1 MRVCLAN
8 DSFPPLID
16 GVSNT
21 VVNYGNII
29 QSKYGAA
36 VVATPRY
43 PGVKDDY
50 PFEVVRYASLNTVKL
65 VGYRTGYPF
74 AQDAMERLSA
84 FRPDIIHSHCPM
96 ASLFL
101 CRELRDITRVPLVFT
116 YHTKFDIDIKRAV
129 KLKFIHEPAIR
140 EVINNIKAADD
151 VWVVNRG
158 AGENLKSLGYEGDY
172 IVMPNGVDIDRTPAD
187 AALIEAVERDCGLE
201 PGVPVLLFVGRVMWY
216 KGLRIIL
223 DGLRQVKDS
232 GQRFRMI
239 FVGNGDDLEDVK
251 KYASDVGLGG
261 DCVFTGAIYDRA
273 MLKAYYSRADL
284 FLLPS
289 VFDNNPLVVKE
300 AAACGTASVLIRDS
314 SSAEGVTHGDN
325 GILIGGNTG
334 AVNSANDSAG
344 ENADNGSGNGTNH
357 GANSRGGVDETTK
370 RCADDLA
377 RELTALLRNPA
388 EVKRLGERAAETL
401 YVSWDDSIAR
411 AVKRYDEVLA
421 RCHEKGYVPSRAR
434 YDAGIKFI
442 GETYHGIIKAKLLGL
457 GIKSE
462 FEDQLRDARDSYD
475 NAITWLKGKYD
486 MIKDYFDRYQ

>member
-43 PGVKDDY
+43 PDVKDEY

-84 FRPDIIHSHCPM
+84 FYPDIIHSHCPM
-96 ASLFL
+96 ASMFL
-101 CRELRDITRVPLVFT
+101 CRELRDITQVPLVFT

-140 EVINNIKAADD
+140 EVINNVNAADD

-158 AGENLKSLGYEGDY
+158 AGENLKSLGYKGDY

-187 AALIEAVERDCGLE
+187 AALLETVERECELT

-223 DGLRQVKDS
+223 DGLRHVKDS
-232 GQRFRMI
+232 GQQFRMI
-239 FVGNGDDLEDVK
+239 IVGSGDDLESVK
-251 KYASDVGLGG
+251 KYASEIGLGG

-314 SSAEGVTHGDN
+314 SSAEGVIHGYN
-325 GILIGGNTG
+325 GILIGGNNSS
-334 AVNSANDSAG
+334 VDSANIVVD
-344 ENADNGSGNGTNH
+344 ENVGNSSRNGT
-357 GANSRGGVDETTK
+357 SVDESNQ

-377 RELTALLRNPA
+377 RELMALFKNPA
-388 EVKRLGERAAETL
+388 EIKLIGERAANTL
-401 YVSWDDSIAR
+401 YISWDESVAC
-411 AVKRYDEVLA
+411 AVKRYEEVLA
-421 RCHEKGYVPSRAR
+421 RSREKGFVPSRAR
-434 YDAGIKFI
+434 YDAGIKFM
-442 GETYHGIIKAKLLGL
+442 GETYHGIIKAKLMGL
-457 GIKSE
+457 GIKNE
-462 FEDQLRDARDSYD
+462 FEDQLRDMRDSYD
-475 NAITWLKGKYD
+475 SVVTWLKDKYD
-486 MIKDYFDRYQ
+486 TIKDYFDHYQ

>member
-21 VVNYGNII
+21 VVNYGKII

-43 PGVKDDY
+43 PGVKDEY

-84 FRPDIIHSHCPM
+84 FRPNIIHSHCPM

-187 AALIEAVERDCGLE
+187 AALIEAVERDCGLG
-201 PGVPVLLFVGRVMWY
+201 PGVPVLLFVGRVLWY

-239 FVGNGDDLEDVK
+239 FVGNGNDLENVK

-314 SSAEGVTHGDN
+314 SSAEGVTHCDN

-334 AVNSANDSAG
+334 AVNSANDGAG
-344 ENADNGSGNGTNH
+344 ENVGDSQKSREGADES
-357 GANSRGGVDETTK
+357 TK

-377 RELTALLRNPA
+377 RELTALLRNPT
-388 EVKRLGERAAETL
+388 EVKRLGERAADTL

-421 RCHEKGYVPSRAR
+421 RYHEKGYVPSRAR

-475 NAITWLKGKYD
+475 TAITWLKEKYD

>member
-21 VVNYGNII
+21 VVNYGSII

-43 PGVKDDY
+43 PDVKDDY

-101 CRELRDITRVPLVFT
+101 CRELRDITSAPLVFT

-129 KLKFIHEPAIR
+129 KLKFVQEPAIR
-140 EVINNIKAADD
+140 EVIHNIQAADD

-158 AGENLKSLGYEGDY
+158 AGENLKSLGYKGDY
-172 IVMPNGVDIDRTPAD
+172 TVMPNGVDIDRTPPD
-187 AALIEAVERDCGLE
+187 AALVETVERDCGLYE
-201 PGVPVLLFVGRVMWY
+201 GVPMLLFVGRVMWY

-223 DGLRQVKDS
+223 DGLRMVRDS
-232 GQRFRMI
+232 GKRFRMV
-239 FVGNGDDLEDVK
+239 FVGSGDNLEEVK
-251 KYASDVGLGG
+251 AYAESIGLGG

-273 MLKAYYSRADL
+273 LLKAYYSRADL

-300 AAACGTASVLIRDS
+300 AAASGTASILIRDS
-314 SSAEGVTHGDN
+314 SSAEGITHGDN
-325 GILIGGNTG
+325 GILIGE
-334 AVNSANDSAG
+334 S
-344 ENADNGSGNGTNH
+344 
-357 GANSRGGVDETTK
+357 
-370 RCADDLA
+370 ADDMA
-377 RELTALLRNPA
+377 RELNALLPCPEKVRL
-388 EVKRLGERAAETL
+388 LGERAAETL
-401 YVSWDDSIAR
+401 YVSWDDSIAN

-421 RCHEKGYVPSRAR
+421 RSRERGYKPSRAR

-442 GETYHGIIKAKLLGL
+442 GETYHGMIKAKLMGL
-457 GIKSE
+457 GMKNE

-475 NAITWLKGKYD
+475 AAITWLKGKYD
-486 MIKDYFDRYQ
+486 SIKDYFGRYD